1 MLISIGAHPFL
12 LPAPVLLIG
21 VYDEF
26 DRPNLMTAAWGGIC
40 ASQPPCVAVSLRRA
54 TWTHH
59 AILERKAFT
68 INLPSESQV
77 AKADLAG
84 TITGAPSSHRE
95 EGEMEDKLNKFE
107 RLQWT
112 PLTADHVDAPYAAEC
127 PVVLEMALRHTLE
140 IGSHT
145 QFVGEVMDIK
155 VEKSMLSTAGLPIP
169 ESIKPILFSPLT
181 REYFGLGAFLGRAF
195 SIGKTVK

>member
-1 MLISIGAHPFL
+1 MLTSIGAHPFL

-26 DRPNLMTAAWGGIC
+26 DRPNVMTAAWGGIC
-40 ASQPPCVAVSLRRA
+40 ASQPPCIAISLRRA

-68 INLPSESQV
+68 ISLPDEKQV
-77 AKADLAG
+77 AQADLAG
-84 TITGAPSSHRE
+84 IISGSPSKE
-95 EGEMEDKLNKFE
+95 EAKDEEKGNKFQ

-112 PLTADHVDAPYAAEC
+112 PVAAEHVDAPYIAEC

-155 VEKSMLSTAGLPIP
+155 VAPSMLSPEGLPMP
-169 ESIKPILFSPLT
+169 QAIKPILFSPLT
-181 REYFGLGAFLGRAF
+181 REYFAMGSFLARAF
-195 SIGKTVK
+195 SVGKTLK

>member
-1 MLISIGAHPFL
+1 MLTSIGAHPFL
-12 LPAPVLLIG
+12 LPAPVLIVG

-26 DRPNLMTAAWGGIC
+26 DRPNIMTAAWGGIC

-68 INLPSESQV
+68 INLPDENQV

-84 TITGAPSSHRE
+84 IITGAPSKE
-95 EGEMEDKLNKFE
+95 ENKEVEKAHKFQ

-112 PLTADHVDAPYAAEC
+112 PVTAEHVDTPYIAEC

-155 VEKSMLSTAGLPIP
+155 VAPSMLSPEGLPMP
-169 ESIKPILFSPLT
+169 QAIKPILFSPLT
-181 REYFGLGAFLGRAF
+181 REYFSLGPFLARAF
-195 SIGKTVK
+195 SVGKTLK